1 MPRLQR
7 VTGLDIGSS
16 KVCAVVAEVDEY
28 GELSVTGVGEAPS
41 DGLRK
46 GVVVNLDRTARSIRS
61 AVDQAERM
69 SGVRIESVVV
79 GVAGSHIAS
88 QNSHGLI
95 SVARSDREIGAEEV
109 QRVLEAAR
117 AVELPA
123 DRELL
128 HVIPRAFTVDG
139 QAGVR
144 DAIGLSG
151 ARLEVDTHIVTGS
164 AAAVQ
169 NVVKAV
175 HQAGLNL
182 DDLVLQGLASS
193 EAVLSDSEAEL
204 GAAVVDIGAGTTDVV
219 VYAQGAVLHTA
230 VIPVGGNHVTSDIA
244 IGLRTSLGD
253 AESMKI
259 NYGHAV
265 SDAIESEEL
274 VEVRQGGGEQVTAVS
289 RRLLADVIG
298 PRARET
304 FGLVQQEIRRS
315 GREGF
320 LPAGVVLTGGGA
332 KLMGTTEIAQAI
344 LGLPVRLGFPSAMT
358 GFSDKVSGP
367 GYATAVGLVRWGL
380 RADRKAGA
388 RFQAPGPVQD
398 VYRRAMGWIREFF

>member
-1 MPRLQR
+1 
-7 VTGLDIGSS
+7 
-16 KVCAVVAEVDEY
+16 VVAEVDEY
-28 GELSVTGVGEAPS
+28 GEVSVTGVGEAPS

-304 FGLVQQEIRRS
+304 FGLVQQEIRR
-315 GREGF
+315 R
-320 LPAGVVLTGGGA
+320 V
-332 KLMGTTEIAQAI
+332 
-344 LGLPVRLGFPSAMT
+344 
-358 GFSDKVSGP
+358 
-367 GYATAVGLVRWGL
+367 WC
-380 RADRKAGA
+380 
-388 RFQAPGPVQD
+388 
-398 VYRRAMGWIREFF
+398 